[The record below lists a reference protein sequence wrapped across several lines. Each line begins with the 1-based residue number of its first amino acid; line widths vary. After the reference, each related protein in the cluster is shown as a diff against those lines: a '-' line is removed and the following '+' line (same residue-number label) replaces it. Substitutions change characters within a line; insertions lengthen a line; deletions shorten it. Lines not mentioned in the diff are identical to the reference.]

1 MWQLTLS
8 LPQWGRW
15 RRSRRMRRSPFVY
28 QAPVLLIHRKRSP
41 FPAGEGYLIPR
52 FARINN
58 PSKANAFWN
67 HQHCWWFSF
76 HKKAETLKPSQ
87 IKRTAQSNGHVTR
100 GGSPRRVRLLF
111 YLQKRPCQRQ
121 AMVSLLITSWRKAD
135 TARRR
140 CRLVSPIPR
149 ESPIRRCRPRSAP
162 EYGLRSAP
170 WSGGAR
176 W

>member
-1 MWQLTLS
+1 MQVALIS
-8 LPQWGRW
+8 LPFPLSPRLFRYDLYIVILSQIAWFVKSVFS
-15 RRSRRMRRSPFVY
+15 SRPKRKP
-28 QAPVLLIHRKRSP
+28 KRSTVP
-41 FPAGEGYLIPR
+41 NQTNGAV
-52 FARINN
+52 
-58 PSKANAFWN
+58 
-67 HQHCWWFSF
+67 
-76 HKKAETLKPSQ
+76 
-87 IKRTAQSNGHVTR
+87 KRTRHKGR
-100 GGSPRRVRLLF
+100 LPRRVRLLF